1 MAEAEGNRFEA
12 VMLSRLK
19 EETASIPGIERF
31 VSSARGFVHGDIS
44 LDDATSQMME
54 FFDGDL
60 IGGSDERQR
69 LVELAKQLNPRY
81 GTVSVMILTF
91 MTCSPVLSCA
101 GSCSE

>member
-1 MAEAEGNRFEA
+1 MSEAEGHRFEA
-12 VMLSRLK
+12 VMLARLK
-19 EETASIPGIERF
+19 EETATIPGIDRF
-31 VSSARGFVHGDIS
+31 VSSARGFVNGEVS
-44 LDDATSQMME
+44 LDDATRQMME

-101 GSCSE
+101 GSCDE

>member
-1 MAEAEGNRFEA
+1 MTQVEGQQFEKLVLA
-12 VMLSRLK
+12 RLK
-19 EETASIPGIERF
+19 EETATIPGIERF
-31 VSSARGFVHGDIS
+31 VGSARGYVHGEIA
-44 LDDATSQMME
+44 LEDATRQMME

-60 IGGSDERQR
+60 IGGSDHRQR

-101 GSCSE
+101 GSCGE

>member
-1 MAEAEGNRFEA
+1 MTDPSKPGFETIVLA
-12 VMLSRLK
+12 RLR
-19 EETASIPGIERF
+19 EETATIPGIERF
-31 VSSARGFVHGDIS
+31 VGSARGFVYGKIP
-44 LDDATSQMME
+44 LEDAASQMME

-69 LVELAKQLNPRY
+69 LIELAKQLNPRY

-101 GSCSE
+101 GSCGE